1 VGRFFSSFDEAW
13 AAFLERDEPL
23 EDFFAGFPEEEA
35 YLTVW
40 LTLPG
45 PAVQAEATAVQQG
58 LAGIEG
64 LRPNPTHWLHV
75 SLGPGREDDLDRV
88 RERLRDFGSFNVAY
102 GPATCFH
109 EALVLEV
116 HSDRMT
122 DLARTIDPERDLLLF
137 LPHVSV
143 AYVAGTP
150 EPGPSRE
157 KLIQL
162 RDRPPV
168 RERISEVQLCVVLVM
183 RSKLL
188 TPWRVAGVV
197 RLD

>member
-1 VGRFFSSFDEAW
+1 MGTFFSSFDEAW

-23 EDFFAGFPEEEA
+23 EDFFGGFPEEEV
-35 YLTVW
+35 YLTFW
-40 LTLPG
+40 LALPG
-45 PAVQAEATAVQQG
+45 PAVQAEATAVQQA
-58 LAGIEG
+58 LAGVQG
-64 LRPNPTHWLHV
+64 LRPTPTHWLHV
-75 SLGPGREDDLDRV
+75 SLGPGREDGLDGV
-88 RERLRDFGSFNVAY
+88 RERLRDFGSFSAEY

-122 DLARTIDPERDLLLF
+122 DLARAIDPERDLELF

-157 KLIQL
+157 KLIEL

-168 RERISEVQLCVVLVM
+168 PERISEVQLCVVPVR

-188 TPWRVAGVV
+188 SPWRVAGVV
-197 RLD
+197 PLD

>member
-35 YLTVW
+35 FLTVW
-40 LTLPG
+40 LALPG
-45 PAVQAEATAVQQG
+45 PAVQAEATAVQQA
-58 LAGIEG
+58 LAGIAG
-64 LRPNPTHWLHV
+64 LRPPPTHWLHV
-75 SLGPGREDDLDRV
+75 SLGPGREDNLDRV
-88 RERLRDFGSFNVAY
+88 RERLRDFGSFSVEY

-109 EALVLEV
+109 EAHVLEV

-122 DLARTIDPERDLLLF
+122 DLARVIHPERDLELF

-150 EPGPSRE
+150 EPGPSRQ

-168 RERISEVQLCVVLVM
+168 RELISEVQLCVVPVR

-188 TPWRVAGVV
+188 TPWRIAGVV
-197 RLD
+197 PLD

>member
-1 VGRFFSSFDEAW
+1 MGWFFSSFDEAW

-23 EDFFAGFPEEEA
+23 EDFFAGFPEKEA

-40 LTLPG
+40 LALPS
-45 PAVQAEATAVQQG
+45 PAVQAEATAVQQA
-58 LAGIEG
+58 LAEIEG
-64 LRPNPTHWLHV
+64 LRPTPAHWLHV

-88 RERLRDFGSFNVAY
+88 RTRLRDFGSFNVEY

-109 EALVLEV
+109 DALVLEV

-122 DLARTIDPERDLLLF
+122 DLARTIDPERDLELF
-137 LPHVSV
+137 LPHVSI
-143 AYVAGTP
+143 AYVSGTP

-162 RDRPPV
+162 RNRPPV
-168 RERISEVQLCVVLVM
+168 GEQISDVQLCVVPVM

-188 TPWRVAGVV
+188 TPWRVVSV
-197 RLD
+197 LPLD